1 MRESKNTRCSLLPF
15 FRFSRGFI
23 ALGAC
28 GIALILNMPSIK
40 AYATEVDP
48 IEQIEKEMEGL
59 ENGSTNDDTGAAV
72 DGDSAGLDDGEAG
85 QTDEKGTIPSESVT
99 PGCTCGETLISY
111 FETQMTDTQELTVY
125 ENLTEFEDT
134 PAQVTRYEYEILKR
148 LEFMQYTQL
157 ILIGLIFILIFKK
170 K

>member
-1 MRESKNTRCSLLPF
+1 MRGSRNFRCSLLPV
-15 FRFSRGFI
+15 FRLSRGFI

-28 GIALILNMPSIK
+28 SIALMLNAPSIK
-40 AYATEVDP
+40 ANATEADP
-48 IEQIEKEMEGL
+48 VEQIEEEMEGL
-59 ENGSTNDDTGAAV
+59 DNGSIDDDAGTTV
-72 DGDSAGLDDGEAG
+72 DGDSDSTADGEAG
-85 QTDEKGTIPSESVT
+85 QTDEEAWVPGESVQT
-99 PGCTCGETLISY
+99 GCSCGETLIEY
-111 FETQMTDTQELTVY
+111 FEAQMMDSQELMQY
-125 ENLTEFEDT
+125 DSLEEFEAT